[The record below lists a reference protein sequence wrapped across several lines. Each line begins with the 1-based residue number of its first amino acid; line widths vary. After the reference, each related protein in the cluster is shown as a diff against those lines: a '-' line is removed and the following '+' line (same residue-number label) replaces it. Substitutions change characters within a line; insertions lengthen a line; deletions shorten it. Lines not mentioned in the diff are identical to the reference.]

1 MDNKIG
7 EWTILDNPTR
17 VKKSPNSKLVW
28 TLQCSCGNTRKAEMY
43 LINEL
48 KADLIKMGYAA
59 CRKCKDKRNRT
70 LKPAYT
76 RFNGVYTDYKHKAL
90 VRNTVNEFSLTKED
104 AYQLFSKNCYYCNLP
119 PSNVYLN
126 KRSGL
131 PEVKY
136 SGIDR
141 LDSSKGYTVENTVP
155 CCKQCNY
162 AKLTM
167 TEQEFYAWINRV
179 YLFKVQRLTSSEV

>member
-1 MDNKIG
+1 MNNKIG
-7 EWTILDNPTR
+7 EWTILDNPIR
-17 VKKSPNSKLVW
+17 IKNSPNSKLVW

-43 LINEL
+43 LINEIRAAL
-48 KADLIKMGYAA
+48 DKDGYAA
-59 CRKCKDKRNRT
+59 CRKCKESRLRL
-70 LKPAYT
+70 LKPEYT
-76 RFNGVYTDYKHKAL
+76 KFNGVYTDYKHKAL
-90 VRNTVNEFSLTKED
+90 VRTTVNEFSLTKED
-104 AYQLFSKNCYYCNLP
+104 AYKMFSANCHYCNLP

-131 PEVKY
+131 PETKY

-141 LDSSKGYTVENTVP
+141 VDSSKGYTVENTVP

-167 TEQEFYAWINRV
+167 TEQEFYDWVKRV
-179 YLFKVQRLTSSEV
+179 YLFKVQRSSPSGE